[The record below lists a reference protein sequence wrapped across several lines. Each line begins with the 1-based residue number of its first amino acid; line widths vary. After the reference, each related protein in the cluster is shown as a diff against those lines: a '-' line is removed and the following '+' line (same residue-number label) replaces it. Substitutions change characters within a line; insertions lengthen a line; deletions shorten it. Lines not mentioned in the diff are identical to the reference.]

1 MTVAVF
7 FDYTCGY
14 SNRARHWLD
23 ALEDAEIDWRPF
35 SLLEQNSRDDGTPVF
50 EQAQY
55 ADNPSL
61 IALAVHEQVR
71 AQGGDLH
78 AYRRRMFAAWHEEP
92 GRLSTQDIVDLG
104 RDAGLRDFGRD
115 AGFAALAAQHA
126 EAAKLGVFGTP
137 TLALGRRPG
146 TAAVGGGQS
155 AGCQR
160 AGPAGVA
167 AGDPAQRDRLMA
179 AGFGLAVLV
188 NLVQLVLRLLRLLAG
203 VAGAA
208 AGTAQRPQPRSD
220 HLAVRRPPDRPACAP
235 AGSAAAAAPMAGCAA
250 AAC

>member
-1 MTVAVF
+1 MTVEVF

-23 ALEDAEIDWRPF
+23 AVEDAEIDWRPF
-35 SLLEQNSRDDGTPVF
+35 SLLEQNSGDDGTPVF

-78 AYRRRMFAAWHEEP
+78 AYRRRMFTAWHEEP

-104 RDAGLRDFGRD
+104 RDAGLRDFDRE
-115 AGFAALAAQHA
+115 AGFAAVAAHHA

-137 TLALGRRPG
+137 TLVLGSGQVAFVKLDAVPTVARATALWQ
-146 TAAVGGGQS
+146 AVDQ
-155 AGCQR
+155 
-160 AGPAGVA
+160 
-167 AGDPAQRDRLMA
+167 
-179 AGFGLAVLV
+179 
-188 NLVQLVLRLLRLLAG
+188 LAG
-203 VAGAA
+203 SGQDLRQWQRVTPA
-208 AGTAQRPQPRSD
+208 TAT
-220 HLAVRRPPDRPACAP
+220 
-235 AGSAAAAAPMAGCAA
+235 G
-250 AAC
+250 

>member
-1 MTVAVF
+1 MTVGVF

-23 ALEDAEIDWRPF
+23 ALEDAELDWRPF

-78 AYRRRMFAAWHEEP
+78 AYRRRMFTAWHEEP

-104 RDAGLRDFGRD
+104 RDAGLRDFDRD
-115 AGFAALAAQHA
+115 AGFAALAVQHA
-126 EAAKLGVFGTP
+126 EAAKLGVFGSP
-137 TLALGRRPG
+137 TLVLGPDQVVFVKLDAVPTIDRARPLWE
-146 TAAVGGGQS
+146 AVGH
-155 AGCQR
+155 
-160 AGPAGVA
+160 
-167 AGDPAQRDRLMA
+167 
-179 AGFGLAVLV
+179 
-188 NLVQLVLRLLRLLAG
+188 LAG
-203 VAGAA
+203 SGQDLREW
-208 AGTAQRPQPRSD
+208 QR
-220 HLAVRRPPDRPACAP
+220 VTPPSET
-235 AGSAAAAAPMAGCAA
+235 G
-250 AAC
+250 